1 MEYEHGVTVER
12 KITES
17 MARFESG
24 IDAKVGNA
32 IRNGYLM
39 RLSQIR
45 DFVAVVEAGGIRAAA
60 RKLGVSQPAI
70 TRSVRGLETELHAK
84 LLRRTPTG
92 VVPTQPGRALFARA
106 RAAQA
111 ELRKA
116 EEEVDQLG
124 QTAGSVAF
132 GVSPTSAIMV
142 PEAINRFRIQFP
154 ETRVRIA
161 EGLPH
166 SLIPMVRDETLDFA
180 ICRRAIVKLDSGL
193 AFRPLF
199 RNDFVV
205 VARKGHPLEKAS
217 SLAQLADAWWTSL
230 LPLDAPDGPF
240 AQAFP
245 PTGLFVPKHVIQC
258 ESYITAI
265 KLIAKTDMLG
275 FLARQLLS
283 DPILGDSL
291 QEISVAEPLPSFAV
305 GMFTRTGAPLTQ
317 VAAAMAKAVIA
328 AGRSHAG
335 GSEEASAV

>member
-1 MEYEHGVTVER
+1 MT
-12 KITES
+12 
-17 MARFESG
+17 
-24 IDAKVGNA
+24 
-32 IRNGYLM
+32 
-39 RLSQIR
+39 LSQIR
-45 DFVAVVEAGGIRAAA
+45 DFIAVVESGGIRAAA

-70 TRSVRGLETELHAK
+70 TRSVRGLETELRAR

-116 EEEVDQLG
+116 EEEVDQLA
-124 QTAGSVAF
+124 QTTRAVAF

-142 PEAINRFRIQFP
+142 SEAITRFRQQFP
-154 ETRVRIA
+154 HARIHIA

-180 ICRRAIVKLDSGL
+180 ICRRALVTLDSGL

-199 RNDFVV
+199 RNDFAV

-217 SLAQLADAWWTSL
+217 SLAQLADACWTSL

-240 AQAFP
+240 AQAFS
-245 PTGLFVPKHVIQC
+245 PTGLPVPRQVTQC
-258 ESYITAI
+258 ESYNTAI
-265 KLIAKTDMLG
+265 RLIAKTDMLG
-275 FLARQLLS
+275 FLVRQLLS
-283 DPILGDSL
+283 DPLLGDL
-291 QEISVAEPLPSFAV
+291 LREIPVAEPLPSFAV
-305 GMFTRTGAPLTQ
+305 GIFTRTGAQLTH

-328 AGRSHAG
+328 AARPAGRPAYLP
-335 GSEEASAV
+335 